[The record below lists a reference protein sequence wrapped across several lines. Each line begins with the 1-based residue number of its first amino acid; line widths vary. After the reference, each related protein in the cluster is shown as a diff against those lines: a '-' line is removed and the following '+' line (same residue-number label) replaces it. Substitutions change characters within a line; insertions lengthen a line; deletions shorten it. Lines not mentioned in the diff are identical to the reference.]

1 VWAATA
7 AFGWEVSVEKRF
19 LDSDERETIG
29 HKFTTAWKNA
39 GFLKWQSLELDQI

>member
-7 AFGWEVSVEKRF
+7 AFGAEKRF